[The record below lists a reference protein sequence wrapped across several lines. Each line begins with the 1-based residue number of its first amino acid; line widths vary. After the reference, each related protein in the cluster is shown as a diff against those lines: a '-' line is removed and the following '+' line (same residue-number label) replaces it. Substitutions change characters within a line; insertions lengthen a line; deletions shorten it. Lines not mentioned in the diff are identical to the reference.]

1 MKFSTLAGMT
11 GGGQQTPGFI
21 GVGKAYISS
30 RKFISAE
37 GGHKRIVWMPQELKE
52 TLKEELAHIG
62 EQLGN
67 RGLRRH
73 DRRRD
78 RGHRRGIDSA
88 ASWRRWTIRRSQ
100 MWDITQPSPNAA
112 GREHA

>member
-21 GVGKAYISS
+21 GVGKAYIAS

-37 GGHKRIVWMPQELKE
+37 GGHQRIVWMPRELKE
-52 TLKEELAHIG
+52 TLREELRADRRAAGH
-62 EQLGN
+62 

-73 DRRRD
+73 DRR
-78 RGHRRGIDSA
+78 
-88 ASWRRWTIRRSQ
+88 
-100 MWDITQPSPNAA
+100 
-112 GREHA
+112 